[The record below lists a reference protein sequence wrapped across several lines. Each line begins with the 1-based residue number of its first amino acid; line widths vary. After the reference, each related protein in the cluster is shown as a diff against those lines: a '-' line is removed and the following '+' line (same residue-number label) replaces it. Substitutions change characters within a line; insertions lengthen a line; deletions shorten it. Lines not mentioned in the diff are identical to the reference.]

1 MTLKLPKELSRIAAR
16 LRRGVSWRLF
26 RALSKPW
33 AARFADV
40 VLLVSFKA
48 VAALGPKQAQNPPK
62 VTIVVPVYNVREF
75 LPLCLHSVRAQRY
88 PNLEVIVID
97 DGSSD
102 GSFELAASFDE
113 IMKIRVLQ
121 KTNGG
126 LGAARNTGFDRIGQT
141 DYLLFLD
148 SDDALPL
155 GAIWRYVRAAEANKV
170 DFVVSPAK
178 RMRGL
183 SFRWRADARQFY
195 SNQGSRAT
203 TFLNDPL
210 AIRDVTAWNR
220 LFRWDFWKKHDLRF
234 PEGVLYEDM
243 APMARAFCAAER
255 FYVLNR
261 AGYYWR
267 VRTGDNKSITQR
279 LGEFE
284 NLRDRMQSLQKT
296 RKVLISAIDAGQANG
311 KNLLEF
317 QLRVASIDL
326 QLHLPFVGNGDSQYD
341 DMLKDTAKQLL
352 CDCGPEFW
360 QRVQGRFA
368 PVLKQLVEN

>member
-1 MTLKLPKELSRIAAR
+1 MNLKLPKELSRLAAR
-16 LRRGVSWRLF
+16 LQRGVSWRLS

-33 AARFADV
+33 AAKFADTF
-40 VLLVSFKA
+40 LLIVFRLIASF
-48 VAALGPKQAQNPPK
+48 GPNNSPDAPK

-113 IMKIRVLQ
+113 IMKLRVLQ

-126 LGAARNTGFDRIGQT
+126 LGAARNTGVDRIEDT

-155 GAIWRYVRAAEANKV
+155 GSLWRYVRAAEKHAV
-170 DFVVSPAK
+170 DFVVGPAK
-178 RMRGL
+178 RMKGL

-195 SNQGSRAT
+195 SHKGSRVT
-203 TFLNDPL
+203 SFVNDPL

-220 LFRWDFWKKHDLRF
+220 LFRWDFWKARELRF

-243 APMARAFCAAER
+243 TPMARAYCEANR
-255 FYVLNR
+255 FFVLNR
-261 AGYYWR
+261 AVYFWR

-284 NLRDRMQSLQKT
+284 NLRDRMQSLEET
-296 RKVLISAIDAGQANG
+296 RKVLVAAISKGKANET
-311 KNLLEF
+311 NLVEF

-326 QLHLPFVGNGDSQYD
+326 QLHLPFVGNGDALYD
-341 DMLKDTAKQLL
+341 NLLIDTAKHLL
-352 CDCGPEFW
+352 GDCSAEFW
-360 QRVQGRFA
+360 NRVQGSLA
-368 PVLKQLVEN
+368 PLLKQIVQN

>member
-1 MTLKLPKELSRIAAR
+1 MPSDLNRIASR
-16 LRRGVSWRLF
+16 VRRGLSWRLF
-26 RALSKPW
+26 RVLGQPW
-33 AARFADV
+33 AAKFSDAI
-40 VLLVSFKA
+40 LLTVFKLT
-48 VAALGPKQAQNPPK
+48 AAFGPKNVATAPK

-113 IMKIRVLQ
+113 IMKLRVLQ

-126 LGAARNTGFDRIGQT
+126 LGAARNTGFERIDNT

-155 GAIWRYVRAAEANKV
+155 GSLWRYVRAAEANKV
-170 DFVVSPAK
+170 DFVVGPAR
-178 RMRGL
+178 RMKGL

-195 SNQGSRAT
+195 SHKGSRST
-203 TFLNDPL
+203 TFAADPL

-220 LFRWDFWKKHDLRF
+220 LFRWDFWKEHNLRF

-243 APMARAFCAAER
+243 TPMARAFCEAQS
-255 FYVLNR
+255 FFVLNR
-261 AGYYWR
+261 AVYFWR

-296 RKVLISAIDAGQANG
+296 REVLLGAIQAGKANSQ
-311 KNLLEF
+311 NMVEF

-326 QLHLPFVGNGDSQYD
+326 QLHLPFVGTGDSQYD
-341 DMLKDTAKQLL
+341 DLLKATAKQLL
-352 CDCGPEFW
+352 GDCEPAFW

-368 PVLKQLVEN
+368 PVLKLIVEN

>member
-1 MTLKLPKELSRIAAR
+1 VTLKLPKELSSIVAR
-16 LRRGVSWRLF
+16 LQRGVSWRFF
-26 RALSKPW
+26 RALGQPW
-33 AARFADV
+33 AAQLADALLLFAYR
-40 VLLVSFKA
+40 A
-48 VAALGPKQAQNPPK
+48 VAALGPKRKQDAPK

-126 LGAARNTGFDRIGQT
+126 LGAARNTGFDRIDST

-155 GAIWRYVRAAEANKV
+155 GSLWRYVRAAQKHEV
-170 DFVVSPAK
+170 DFVVGPAK
-178 RMRGL
+178 RMKGL

-220 LFRWDFWKKHDLRF
+220 LFRWDFWQEHELRF

-243 APMARAFCAAER
+243 APMARAFCEAER

-261 AGYYWR
+261 AVYFWR

-284 NLRDRMQSLQKT
+284 NLRDRMQSLEKT
-296 RKVLISAIDAGQANG
+296 RKVLLSAIDSGQANG
-311 KNLLEF
+311 INLLEF

-326 QLHLPFVGNGDSQYD
+326 QLHLPFVGEGDKQYD
-341 DMLKDTAKQLL
+341 DLLRETAKQLL
-352 CDCGPEFW
+352 GDCGPHFW
-360 QRVQGRFA
+360 KRVQGRFA
-368 PVLKQLVEN
+368 PVLKQIVEN

>member
-1 MTLKLPKELSRIAAR
+1 MTLKLPKELRRLVAR
-16 LRRGVSWRLF
+16 LQRGVSWRIT
-26 RALSKPW
+26 RVLSKPW
-33 AARFADV
+33 AATFADTW
-40 VLLVSFKA
+40 LLFIFKIA
-48 VAALGPKQAQNPPK
+48 AALGPKDSPYAPK
-62 VTIVVPVYNVREF
+62 VSIVIPVYNVREF

-102 GSFELAASFDE
+102 GSFELAAGFDE

-126 LGAARNTGFDRIGQT
+126 LGAARNTGVDRIDST

-155 GAIWRYVRAAEANKV
+155 GSLWRYVSAAENNDV
-170 DFVVSPAK
+170 DFVVGPAK
-178 RMRGL
+178 RMKGL

-203 TFLNDPL
+203 TFSNDPL

-220 LFRWDFWKKHDLRF
+220 LFRWDFWKAHNLRF

-243 APMARAFCAAER
+243 VPMARAFCLAER

-261 AGYYWR
+261 AVCYWR

-284 NLRDRMQSLQKT
+284 NLRDRMQSLEKT
-296 RKVLISAIDAGQANG
+296 RKVLLSAIASGQANET
-311 KNLLEF
+311 NLVEF
-317 QLRVASIDL
+317 QLRVASFDL
-326 QLHLPFVGNGDSQYD
+326 QLHLPFVGNGDKQYD
-341 DMLKDTAKQLL
+341 NQLKETAKQLL
-352 CDCGPEFW
+352 GDCGPDFW
-360 QRVQGRFA
+360 QRVQGSLA
-368 PVLKQLVEN
+368 PVLKQIVIS

>member
-1 MTLKLPKELSRIAAR
+1 MPLKLPSELSRIVAR
-16 LRRGVSWRLF
+16 FRRGISWRLF
-26 RALSKPW
+26 RVLSKPW
-33 AARFADV
+33 AAKFADAI
-40 VLLVSFKA
+40 LLVAFRF
-48 VAALGPKQAQNPPK
+48 VAALGPKHAQNAPK
-62 VTIVVPVYNVREF
+62 VTLVVPVYNVREF

-88 PNLEVIVID
+88 PNLEVIVVD
-97 DGSSD
+97 DGSND
-102 GSFELAASFDE
+102 GSFELAAAFDE
-113 IMKIRVLQ
+113 IMDIRVLQ

-126 LGAARNTGFDRIGQT
+126 LGAARNTGFDRITQT

-155 GAIWRYVRAAEANKV
+155 GALWRYVRAAESNDV
-170 DFVVSPAK
+170 EFVVSPAK

-203 TFLNDPL
+203 TFLKDPL

-220 LFRWDFWKKHDLRF
+220 LFRWEFWKRHDLRF

-296 RKVLISAIDAGQANG
+296 LKVLLSAIEAGQANS

-326 QLHLPFVGNGDSQYD
+326 QLHLPFVGSGDSEYD
-341 DMLKDTAKQLL
+341 DLLKATAKQLL
-352 CDCGPEFW
+352 GECEPEFW
-360 QRVQGRFA
+360 KRVQGRLA
-368 PVLKQLVEN
+368 PVLKQIVEN

>member
-1 MTLKLPKELSRIAAR
+1 MPTNLNRLVAR
-16 LRRGVSWRLF
+16 VRRGVSWRLF
-26 RALSKPW
+26 RVLGQPW
-33 AARFADV
+33 AAKFSDAI
-40 VLLVSFKA
+40 LLVVFKFAAA
-48 VAALGPKQAQNPPK
+48 VGPKRIADAPK

-113 IMKIRVLQ
+113 IMNIRVLQ
-121 KTNGG
+121 KTNAG
-126 LGAARNTGFDRIGQT
+126 LGAARNSGFERIDST
-141 DYLLFLD
+141 DYLMFLD

-155 GAIWRYVRAAEANKV
+155 GTMWRYVKAAEKNKV
-170 DFVVSPAK
+170 EFVVGPAK
-178 RMRGL
+178 RMKGL

-195 SNQGSRAT
+195 SHKGSRST
-203 TFLNDPL
+203 TFVGDPL

-220 LFRWDFWKKHDLRF
+220 LFRWDFWKEHSLRF

-243 APMARAFCAAER
+243 ALMARAFCEAER

-261 AGYYWR
+261 AVYFWR
-267 VRTGDNKSITQR
+267 VRVGDNKSITQR

-284 NLRDRMQSLQKT
+284 NLRDRLQSLVKT
-296 RKVLISAIDAGQANG
+296 RKVLSAAIGKGQANVN
-311 KNLLEF
+311 NLLEF
-317 QLRVASIDL
+317 QIRIASIDL
-326 QLHLPFVGNGDSQYD
+326 QLHMPFIGNGDREYD
-341 DMLKDTAKQLL
+341 EHLKATAKELL
-352 CDCGPEFW
+352 GDVSAEFW
-360 QRVQGRFA
+360 PRVQGRLA

>member
-1 MTLKLPKELSRIAAR
+1 MTLKLPKELTRLAAR
-16 LRRGVSWRLF
+16 LQRGVSWRLF
-26 RALSKPW
+26 RALSQPW
-33 AARFADV
+33 AATFADAI
-40 VLLVSFKA
+40 LLFAYRA
-48 VAALGPKQAQNPPK
+48 VAALGPRQAQGAPK

-88 PNLEVIVID
+88 PNLEIIVID

-113 IMKIRVLQ
+113 IMKLRVLQ

-126 LGAARNTGFDRIGQT
+126 LGAARNTGFGRIDST

-155 GAIWRYVRAAEANKV
+155 GSLWRYVRAAEKHKV
-170 DFVVSPAK
+170 DFVVGPAK
-178 RMRGL
+178 RMKGL

-195 SNQGSRAT
+195 SKEGSHAT
-203 TFLNDPL
+203 TFSKAPL

-220 LFRWDFWKKHDLRF
+220 LFRWDFWKENELRF

-243 APMARAFCAAER
+243 APMARAFCAADS

-261 AGYYWR
+261 AVYFWR

-296 RKVLISAIDAGQANG
+296 RKILLGAIDLGQANST
-311 KNLLEF
+311 NLLEF

-326 QLHLPFVGNGDSQYD
+326 QLHLPFVGEGDDQYD
-341 DMLKDTAKQLL
+341 NLLKDTAKQLL
-352 CDCGPEFW
+352 GDCGPEFW
-360 QRVQGRFA
+360 KRVQGRFA
-368 PVLKQLVEN
+368 PVLKQIVEN

>member
-1 MTLKLPKELSRIAAR
+1 MPNDLNRLAAR
-16 LRRGVSWRLF
+16 VRRGLSWRLF
-26 RALSKPW
+26 RVLGQPW
-33 AARFADV
+33 AAKFSDA
-40 VLLVSFKA
+40 VLLSVFKIAAAAGPRRVSNA
-48 VAALGPKQAQNPPK
+48 PK

-113 IMKIRVLQ
+113 IMKLRVLQ

-126 LGAARNTGFDRIGQT
+126 LGAARNTGFERIDNT

-155 GAIWRYVRAAEANKV
+155 GSIWRYVQAAEVNKV
-170 DFVVSPAK
+170 DFVVGPAR
-178 RMRGL
+178 RMKGL

-195 SNQGSRAT
+195 SHKGSRST
-203 TFLNDPL
+203 TFIADPL

-220 LFRWDFWKKHDLRF
+220 LFRWSFWKEHNLRF

-243 APMARAFCAAER
+243 APMARAFCEAEN

-261 AGYYWR
+261 AVYFWR

-296 RKVLISAIDAGQANG
+296 RKVLLGAIEAGQANN
-311 KNLLEF
+311 KNLVEF

-326 QLHLPFVGNGDSQYD
+326 QLHLPFVGNGDNQYD
-341 DMLKDTAKQLL
+341 DLLKDTAKQLL
-352 CDCGPEFW
+352 GDCGSDFW
-360 QRVQGRFA
+360 LRVQGRLA
-368 PVLKQLVEN
+368 PVLKALVEN

>member
-1 MTLKLPKELSRIAAR
+1 MTLKLPKELSRIVAR
-16 LRRGVSWRLF
+16 LQRGVSWRLF
-26 RALSKPW
+26 RALGQPW
-33 AARFADV
+33 AAQLADALLLFAYR
-40 VLLVSFKA
+40 A
-48 VAALGPKQAQNPPK
+48 VAALGPKRKQNVPK

-126 LGAARNTGFDRIGQT
+126 LGAARNTGFDRIDST

-155 GAIWRYVRAAEANKV
+155 GSLWRYVRAAQKHKV
-170 DFVVSPAK
+170 DFVVGPAK
-178 RMRGL
+178 RMKGL

-203 TFLNDPL
+203 TFLSDPL

-220 LFRWDFWKKHDLRF
+220 LFRWDFWQEHELRF

-243 APMARAFCAAER
+243 APMARAFCEAER

-261 AGYYWR
+261 AVYFWR

-296 RKVLISAIDAGQANG
+296 RKVLLSAIDSGQANG
-311 KNLLEF
+311 VNLLEF

-326 QLHLPFVGNGDSQYD
+326 QLHLPFVGEGDKQYD
-341 DMLKDTAKQLL
+341 DLLRETAKQLL
-352 CDCGPEFW
+352 GDCGPQFW
-360 QRVQGRFA
+360 KRVQGRFA
-368 PVLKQLVEN
+368 PVLKQIVEH

>member
-1 MTLKLPKELSRIAAR
+1 MPSDLNRLAAR
-16 LRRGVSWRLF
+16 VRRGLSWRLF
-26 RALSKPW
+26 RVLGQPW
-33 AARFADV
+33 AAKFSDV
-40 VLLVSFKA
+40 VLLSVFK
-48 VAALGPKQAQNPPK
+48 VAAATGPRRVENAPK

-88 PNLEVIVID
+88 PSLEVIVID

-126 LGAARNTGFDRIGQT
+126 LGAARNTGFERIENT

-155 GAIWRYVRAAEANKV
+155 GSIWRYVQAAESNQV
-170 DFVVSPAK
+170 DFVVGPAR
-178 RMRGL
+178 RMKGL

-195 SNQGSRAT
+195 SHKGARST
-203 TFLNDPL
+203 TFVADPL

-220 LFRWDFWKKHDLRF
+220 LFRWSFWKEHNLRF

-243 APMARAFCAAER
+243 TPMARAFCEADS
-255 FYVLNR
+255 FFVLNR
-261 AGYYWR
+261 AVYFWR

-284 NLRDRMQSLQKT
+284 NLRDRMNSLLKT
-296 RKVLISAIDAGQANG
+296 RKVLIRAIEAKQANLQ
-311 KNLLEF
+311 NLFEF

-326 QLHLPFVGNGDSQYD
+326 QLHLPFVGNGDREYD
-341 DMLKDTAKQLL
+341 ELLKETAKQLL
-352 CDCGPEFW
+352 ADCGPDLW
-360 QRVQGRFA
+360 QRVQGRLA
-368 PVLKQLVEN
+368 PVLKAMVEN

>member
-1 MTLKLPKELSRIAAR
+1 MPLNLPSDLNRIASR
-16 LRRGVSWRLF
+16 VRRGLSWRLF
-26 RALSKPW
+26 RVLGQPW
-33 AARFADV
+33 AAKVSDAI
-40 VLLVSFKA
+40 LLVVFKLA
-48 VAALGPKQAQNPPK
+48 AALGPKNVATAPK
-62 VTIVVPVYNVREF
+62 VTIVVPAYNVREF

-102 GSFELAASFDE
+102 GSFELAARFDE
-113 IMKIRVLQ
+113 IMKLRVLQ

-126 LGAARNTGFDRIGQT
+126 LGAARNTGFERIDNT

-155 GAIWRYVRAAEANKV
+155 GSLWRYVRAAETNNV
-170 DFVVSPAK
+170 DFVVGPAR
-178 RMRGL
+178 RMKGL

-195 SNQGSRAT
+195 SHKGSRST
-203 TFLNDPL
+203 TFAADPL

-220 LFRWDFWKKHDLRF
+220 LFRWSFWKEHNLRF

-243 APMARAFCAAER
+243 TPMARAFCEAHS
-255 FYVLNR
+255 FFVLNR
-261 AGYYWR
+261 AVYFWR

-296 RKVLISAIDAGQANG
+296 REVLLGAIQAGKANSQ
-311 KNLLEF
+311 NMVEF

-326 QLHLPFVGNGDSQYD
+326 QLHLPFVGTGDSQYD
-341 DMLKDTAKQLL
+341 DLLKATAKQLL
-352 CDCGPEFW
+352 GDCEPAFW

-368 PVLKQLVEN
+368 PVLKLIVEN

>member
-1 MTLKLPKELSRIAAR
+1 MPSDLNRIAAR
-16 LRRGVSWRLF
+16 VRRGLSWRLF
-26 RALSKPW
+26 RVLGQPW
-33 AARFADV
+33 AAKFSDAILLTVFKFA
-40 VLLVSFKA
+40 
-48 VAALGPKQAQNPPK
+48 AAIGPKRIADAPK

-113 IMKIRVLQ
+113 IMKLRVLQ

-126 LGAARNTGFDRIGQT
+126 LGAARNTGFERIDNT

-155 GAIWRYVRAAEANKV
+155 GSLWRYVRAAETNKV
-170 DFVVSPAK
+170 DFVVGPAR
-178 RMRGL
+178 RMKGL

-195 SNQGSRAT
+195 SHKGSRST
-203 TFLNDPL
+203 TFAADPL

-220 LFRWDFWKKHDLRF
+220 LFRWSFWKESNLRF

-243 APMARAFCAAER
+243 VPMARAFCEAQS

-261 AGYYWR
+261 AVYFWR

-279 LGEFE
+279 LVEFE

-296 RKVLISAIDAGQANG
+296 RKVLLAAIDAGQANG
-311 KNLLEF
+311 QNMIEF

-326 QLHLPFVGNGDSQYD
+326 QLHLPFVGNGDNEYD
-341 DMLKDTAKQLL
+341 DLLKATAKQLL
-352 CDCGPEFW
+352 GDCDAAFW
-360 QRVQGRFA
+360 QNVQGRFA
-368 PVLKQLVEN
+368 PVLKLIVEN

>member
-1 MTLKLPKELSRIAAR
+1 MLSQ
-16 LRRGVSWRLF
+16 
-26 RALSKPW
+26 PW
-33 AARFADV
+33 AAKVADTI
-40 VLLVSFKA
+40 LLSVFKIAAA
-48 VAALGPKQAQNPPK
+48 VGPKRVVNPPK
-62 VTIVVPVYNVREF
+62 VTVVVPVYNVREF
-75 LPLCLHSVRAQRY
+75 LPLCLHSLRAQRY

-113 IMKIRVLQ
+113 IMKLRVLQ

-126 LGAARNTGFDRIGQT
+126 LGAARNTGFERIDKT

-155 GAIWRYVRAAEANKV
+155 GSIWRYVKAAERNRV
-170 DFVVSPAK
+170 DFVVGPAR
-178 RMRGL
+178 RMKGL

-195 SNQGSRAT
+195 SHKGSRST
-203 TFLNDPL
+203 TFVADPL

-220 LFRWDFWKKHDLRF
+220 LFRWSFWKEHNLRF

-243 APMARAFCAAER
+243 APMARAFCEAES

-261 AGYYWR
+261 AVYFWR

-279 LGEFE
+279 LGEYE

-296 RKVLISAIDAGQANG
+296 RTVLLSAIESGQANN
-311 KNLLEF
+311 KNLVEF

-326 QLHLPFVGNGDSQYD
+326 QLHLPFVGNGDNQYD
-341 DMLKDTAKQLL
+341 DLLKDTAKQLL
-352 CDCGPEFW
+352 GDCGSDFW
-360 QRVQGRFA
+360 QRVQGRLA
-368 PVLKQLVEN
+368 PVLKALVEN